1 MRKGKGKRMPDWYC
15 KLFICSEMSEKE
27 LLDLIN
33 LHLHGIKQGIRT
45 IRTGLLELDLT
56 RNDEYMQ
63 GSQDFLF
70 WRYYADLETVTEER
84 AAYVCCIRKLMAF
97 LRERQIETVAA
108 CDFEQELKQ

>member
-1 MRKGKGKRMPDWYC
+1 MRKGKRMPDWYC
-15 KLFICSEMSEKE
+15 KLFICAEMSEKE

-45 IRTGLLELDLT
+45 IRTGLLELDLI
-56 RNDEYMQ
+56 RNDEYVP

-70 WRYYADLETVTEER
+70 WRYCADLEAVTEER
-84 AAYVCCIRKLMAF
+84 VAYVRCIRKLMAF

-108 CDFEQELKQ
+108 CDFEQELK